1 MAENQ
6 VVAEKAISVD
16 FKIVSFTLAGKE
28 YGIDIMKVKEIRKA
42 GNFTKVPNTPSFVR
56 GVDNLR
62 GEIIPIIDLRV
73 MFHLPLGDK
82 EPGNLENIIILK
94 VDELIL
100 GVIVDSIEKV
110 IGLSK
115 KSIQAPHPLFGD
127 INIQYIQGVVEH
139 GDALYILLDVDK
151 IFAKPSLSTTSSV
164 KTPSI
169 SLETSPVE
177 QKVPGVDE
185 NLELK
190 FISESLAAFSEFYVS
205 EVNRSWVAERLK
217 SWKSERLAQGLNFQ
231 FSEKK
236 DSEEFLAG
244 FLSHQTQNLW
254 AYQELEALAKSL
266 SFEGPSLSVWNIGCG
281 KGYETYSLALM
292 LELFFPGLKYKI
304 WANDS
309 DLLDISTAP
318 ALAFN
323 EEDVP
328 QEYRRFGSK
337 VKSGFQ
343 FSSNLKNN
351 IYFEFHDIKNVNP
364 FRDLTLIVARDLLS
378 FFKPAEQEQLVNE
391 FRNKLKTGG
400 YLILGQHED
409 LVEGSSWRRIPND
422 FEAIFQK
429 IS

>member
-6 VVAEKAISVD
+6 VVTEKSISVD

-62 GEIIPIIDLRV
+62 GEIIPIIDLRI
-73 MFHLPLGDK
+73 MFHLPSEEK
-82 EPGNLENIIILK
+82 EPGNLENIVILK
-94 VDELIL
+94 VEELIL

-151 IFAKPSLSTTSSV
+151 IFAKPTLTTASSGNVPTISPETTLVKQKGPST
-164 KTPSI
+164 
-169 SLETSPVE
+169 
-177 QKVPGVDE
+177 DE

-190 FISESLAAFSEFYVS
+190 FVTESLAAFAGFYVS
-205 EVNRSWVAERLK
+205 EVNRSWVVERLK
-217 SWKSERLAQGLNFQ
+217 SWKTERLAKGLDFQ

-236 DSEEFLAG
+236 DSEEFLVG
-244 FLSHQTQNLW
+244 FLSHNTQSLW
-254 AYQELEALAKSL
+254 AYPELESLAKSL
-266 SFEGPSLSVWNIGCG
+266 KFEGTSLSVWNIGCG
-281 KGYETYSLALM
+281 KGYESYSLALM

-318 ALAFN
+318 TLAFP
-323 EEDVP
+323 EEDLP

-364 FRDLTLIVARDLLS
+364 FRDLALIVARDLLS

-391 FRNKLKTGG
+391 FRSKLKSGG
-400 YLILGQHED
+400 YLILGQHEG

-422 FEAIFQK
+422 FEVVFQK